1 MLRAR
6 TEIGKWE
13 ESLKVVSED
22 SRNSWR
28 FKLRILVV
36 ESITG
41 LDGKIDVRL
50 FPEGFGILRMIVNE
64 FGEAGHDVVVPLKR
78 ELEPLAEWLEADVI
92 CGRNGVGEA
101 LRRKPD
107 AALIIA
113 PEKGRELELI
123 TKKFRKKG
131 IFVLGAEERAIRVSA
146 DKWRTYIALKGKV
159 PQPRTWRRPPS
170 VQGKILV
177 KPIDGVG
184 CDGIGFLPTNSKTKR
199 MIFQEFCKGE
209 HASCC
214 LLIGN
219 TGGTVLSVNKQEIA
233 FRGERFEY
241 LGGEVPLNH
250 ELARECA
257 EVALTAAETLN
268 LRGYCGVDLVVG
280 EAPYF
285 IELNPRLTTSF
296 IALSRVIK
304 ANFGKLLVSTL
315 VEGAFPPRPKLKG
328 HSILRILRFKQEVM
342 IDSGKLRELRGV
354 PEVVAPPLISKSYM
368 GESPSILVSS
378 SGSSIEE
385 AKRKLFGAVEET
397 LDLLGVD
404 DNAVS
409 WS

>member
-1 MLRAR
+1 M
-6 TEIGKWE
+6 
-13 ESLKVVSED
+13 
-22 SRNSWR
+22 
-28 FKLRILVV
+28 
-36 ESITG
+36 
-41 LDGKIDVRL
+41 
-50 FPEGFGILRMIVNE
+50 
-64 FGEAGHDVVVPLKR
+64 
-78 ELEPLAEWLEADVI
+78 
-92 CGRNGVGEA
+92 
-101 LRRKPD
+101 
-107 AALIIA
+107 
-113 PEKGRELELI
+113 
-123 TKKFRKKG
+123 
-131 IFVLGAEERAIRVSA
+131 
-146 DKWRTYIALKGKV
+146 
-159 PQPRTWRRPPS
+159 
-170 VQGKILV
+170 
-177 KPIDGVG
+177 
-184 CDGIGFLPTNSKTKR
+184 
-199 MIFQEFCKGE
+199 
-209 HASCC
+209 
-214 LLIGN
+214 
-219 TGGTVLSVNKQEIA
+219 LSVNKQEIA

-354 PEVVAPPLISKSYM
+354 PEVVAPPLISKSYLR
-368 GESPSILVSS
+368 ESPSILVSS